1 MKSPGAVSTRNK
13 NRFPK
18 SKLLRR
24 KESLVR
30 MDVFVHEPRVLEAV
44 RQAVEEGLT
53 PTSFS
58 IHADVVVLRLD
69 REEA

>member
-1 MKSPGAVSTRNK
+1 MNTE
-13 NRFPK
+13 FE
-18 SKLLRR
+18 SKLLRC
-24 KESLVR
+24 KEESLVR
-30 MDVFVHEPRVLEAV
+30 RDVFVHEPRVLEAV